1 MEPVLFEHAAAIDGL
16 QILNRTAFEDFSEGN
31 DGIVANVRNLD
42 TGTALQ
48 IHADFIVG
56 CDGARSL
63 VRKAIDANLQGTP
76 IIQRVQ
82 STYIHAPSLLALM
95 VITTGS

>member
-1 MEPVLFEHAAAIDGL
+1 MKPAENHP
-16 QILNRTAFEDFSEGN
+16 
-31 DGIVANVRNLD
+31 
-42 TGTALQ
+42 
-48 IHADFIVG
+48 FIVG

-82 STYIHAPSLLALM
+82 STFVHAPGLLALM
-95 VITTGS
+95 DQPAWMTLSLNPRRCGTV